1 MGDSHGEQK
10 ALTKLVDLQGKPQ
23 SRRCFLLTGKR
34 QTTHLQERQA
44 GSGELQAGQLHL
56 APQENYGANLHR
68 SHERQEGD

>member
-1 MGDSHGEQK
+1 MSSRITVFGFGKADFLFYGPGWQDPMGDRRGEQK

-44 GSGELQAGQLHL
+44 GSGEL
-56 APQENYGANLHR
+56 
-68 SHERQEGD
+68 